1 MDMSSMSNSLDQVS
15 IDQFGINKILCN
27 LILQMFLKN
36 NVDEPDEIVSTIAQY
51 LELTIDSPIVEG
63 IANELNISFING
75 IWIWVIN

>member
-75 IWIWVIN
+75 IWVWVIN

>member
-1 MDMSSMSNSLDQVS
+1 MDMTDMSRSLEQVS
-15 IDQFGINKILCN
+15 IDQFGTNKILCN

-36 NVDEPDEIVSTIAQY
+36 NVDDPDEIVNTIAEY
-51 LELTIDSPIVEG
+51 LELPVNSHIIEG